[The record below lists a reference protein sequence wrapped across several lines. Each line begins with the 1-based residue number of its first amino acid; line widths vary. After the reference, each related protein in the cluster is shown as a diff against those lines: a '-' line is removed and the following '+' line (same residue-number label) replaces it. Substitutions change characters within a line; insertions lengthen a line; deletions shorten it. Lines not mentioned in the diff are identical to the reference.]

1 MRRLHCCRFVIL
13 VASLFCCALESSAEE
28 RKSDIDIIL
37 GSFPG
42 YHLLTLT
49 EPYGVNPK
57 PATGGGS
64 VDEPQ
69 GATVSCYAL
78 AVPYTTIESGDFS
91 PDSRSLAV
99 GSSDVSVRGS
109 DAEHY
114 SQISIWD
121 LKTREWTT
129 QKSGDQ
135 KTFRFYI
142 KNGRHVEPRFLN
154 YTFDGKKLIVFQGG
168 AIRILD
174 ADSLI
179 EQSHI
184 DLELP
189 LLYPDGHERTTVWD
203 MKVSP
208 AENKVA
214 LLIGGVPTDTSG
226 VLRVYDL
233 VTKRMTFEWK
243 SEDTLNSA
251 TISFSP
257 DGKKIA
263 LAAHERFGYTQ
274 GKGNPDVVVLD
285 LDSASV
291 KLWLDT
297 GGDTTIQTAFPSND
311 QLATVP
317 LWNVWHMNRGA
328 IKFWDINTG
337 KMTRSIS
344 DVPSG
349 IHAQVEIS
357 RDGKTLFGYT
367 GKQKN
372 VYHAMATVN
381 QRFRLWELPSG
392 MVLADSPDLVPLSA
406 VSDPPEFR
414 FSPDGKTVF
423 AFWLASGQEAHTG
436 MYVAQVCEV
445 GLPGAHANLPNP
457 SKTK

>member
-1 MRRLHCCRFVIL
+1 MIPKSKRIQL
-13 VASLFCCALESSAEE
+13 ALLMAM
-28 RKSDIDIIL
+28 
-37 GSFPG
+37 
-42 YHLLTLT
+42 LL
-49 EPYGVNPK
+49 GVNPMRA
-57 PATGGGS
+57 PADRLAGES
-64 VDEPQ
+64 Q
-69 GATVSCYAL
+69 GASVACYGL
-78 AVPYTTIESGDFS
+78 TSHFSTIDSGDFS

-114 SQISIWD
+114 SQISILD

-129 QKSGDQ
+129 QKSWDQ
-135 KTFRFYI
+135 KVFPFYI

-154 YTFDGKKLIVFQGG
+154 YTFDGRRLIVFQGG

-174 ADSLI
+174 ADSLV
-179 EQSHI
+179 EQSYI
-184 DLELP
+184 DLDLP

-208 AENKVA
+208 AENIVA

-263 LAAHERFGYTQ
+263 LAAHERFGYTR

-392 MVLADSPDLVPLSA
+392 IVLADSPDLVPLSA

-414 FSPDGKTVF
+414 LSPNGRNVF
-423 AFWLASGQEAHTG
+423 AHWLASGRD
-436 MYVAQVCEV
+436 VAQVCEV
-445 GLPGAHANLPNP
+445 EPAGAHADLPNP
-457 SKTK
+457 DQGK